1 MKCNAR
7 APLADRARV
16 ATKENLSEFDR
27 STMNLPSPRRP
38 VQTKDDRAAERGR
51 WKEGR
56 EGSPVQCTFL
66 CVFGPPSTLVP
77 LLHTRRNDR
86 RRRRDALVTPRS
98 AIGATPSLS
107 RLRTPSSEATS
118 ECAPKRPIYFVTL
131 CAMDSRGPSAR
142 PRPSCRKLG
151 LVFSMKINQVL
162 AICYLFHQSVRE
174 DDASYLGIGT
184 FLCPLPVEGW
194 QGNSRFS
201 NLE

>member
-51 WKEGR
+51 WKGGR
-56 EGSPVQCTFL
+56 ALPCSAPFFVSSAL
-66 CVFGPPSTLVP
+66 PRSTLVP

-194 QGNSRFS
+194 QASSRFS

>member
-1 MKCNAR
+1 MTVPPSA
-7 APLADRARV
+7 AD
-16 ATKENLSEFDR
+16 
-27 STMNLPSPRRP
+27 
-38 VQTKDDRAAERGR
+38 GR
-51 WKEGR
+51 EGGR

-77 LLHTRRNDR
+77 LLHTRRNAR

-194 QGNSRFS
+194 QANSRFS
-201 NLE
+201 NLK